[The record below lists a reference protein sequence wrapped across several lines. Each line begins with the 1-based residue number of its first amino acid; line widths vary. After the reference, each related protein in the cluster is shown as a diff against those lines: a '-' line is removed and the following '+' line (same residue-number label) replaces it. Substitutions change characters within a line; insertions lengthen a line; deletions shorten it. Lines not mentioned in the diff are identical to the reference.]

1 LCTFALNF
9 EIFQLKVRK
18 VQSFSAHLKFE
29 IPAMF
34 DLDLWQEIF
43 NTIRTNKLR
52 TFLTGFSVAW
62 GIFMLIILLSAGN
75 GLKNGV
81 ASNFAGRATN
91 TVEVWGGRIS
101 IPHKGLPMG
110 RRIRLDN
117 KDFEMVTTRVPNADN
132 VGADLW
138 KGGTVTFRNDFT
150 SCQARGVYP
159 SMQVINDIDVQPGGR
174 FINAVDMRERRKV
187 ALINERLKTVLFK
200 QENPIGQYV
209 KIFGA
214 MFQVVGVYDL
224 NNSWGND
231 NTVYV
236 PFSTAQQLFNRGYGV
251 NSVSFTVDGL
261 NTREANEEFN
271 AELRKNFAELHR
283 FDAND
288 LRAVGIHNQMENY
301 LQTMAIFNG
310 ISLFLWIIGVGTLTA
325 GVVGVSNIM
334 LITVRERTKEFGI
347 RKALGA
353 PPSSILRLILLES
366 VLITGLF
373 GYIGMALGVGASE
386 VISMALEASAASNVG
401 GAENMAILKN
411 PTVDIN
417 VALLATLVLMVAGVI
432 AGYFPARKAIRITA
446 VEAMRAE

>member
-1 LCTFALNF
+1 
-9 EIFQLKVRK
+9 
-18 VQSFSAHLKFE
+18 
-29 IPAMF
+29 MF

-81 ASNFAGRATN
+81 ISSFAGRATN
-91 TVEVWGGRIS
+91 TVEVWGRRIS
-101 IPHKGLPMG
+101 IPHQGLPMG
-110 RRIRLDN
+110 RRVRLDN
-117 KDFEMVTTRVPNADN
+117 KDFEMVNTRVPNAGN

-138 KGGTVTFRNDFT
+138 KGGVVTFRSEFT
-150 SCQARGVYP
+150 SCQMRGVYP
-159 SMQVINDIDVQPGGR
+159 GLQQIDDIDVQPGGR

-187 ALINERLKTVLFK
+187 ALINDRLKTALFK
-200 QENPIGQYV
+200 TENPIGQYV
-209 KIFGA
+209 KILGA
-214 MFQVVGVYDL
+214 MFQVVGIYEL

-261 NTREANEEFN
+261 NTREDNERFN
-271 AELRKNFAELHR
+271 AALRKNFAELHR
-283 FDAND
+283 FNPDD

-301 LQTMAIFNG
+301 LQTMSIFNG
-310 ISLFLWIIGVGTLTA
+310 ISLFLWIIGIGTLTA

-353 PPSSILRLILLES
+353 PPASILRLILLES
-366 VLITGLF
+366 MLITGLF
-373 GYIGMALGVGASE
+373 GYVGMVLGIGVSE
-386 VISMALEASAASNVG
+386 LVNMALEAAGSG
-401 GAENMAILKN
+401 GGESMNILKN

-417 VALLATLVLMVAGVI
+417 IALLATLVLMVAGVV

>member
-1 LCTFALNF
+1 
-9 EIFQLKVRK
+9 
-18 VQSFSAHLKFE
+18 
-29 IPAMF
+29 MF

-81 ASNFAGRATN
+81 MSNFAGRATN
-91 TVEVWGGRIS
+91 TMEVWGGRIS
-101 IPHKGLPMG
+101 IPYKGLPMG

-117 KDFEMVTTRVPNADN
+117 KDLELVSTRIPNADN

-138 KGGTVTFRNDFT
+138 KGGVVTFRNEFT
-150 SCQARGVYP
+150 SCQMRGVHP
-159 SMQVINDIDVQPGGR
+159 SLQLLDNIDVLPGGR
-174 FINAVDMRERRKV
+174 FINDVDIRERRKV

-200 QENPIGQYV
+200 RENPMGQYI
-209 KIFGA
+209 KILGA
-214 MFQVVGVYDL
+214 MFQVVGIYDL
-224 NNSWGND
+224 GDGWGND
-231 NTVYV
+231 NIVYI

-251 NSVSFTVDGL
+251 NSVGFTVDGL
-261 NTREANEEFN
+261 NTREDNERFN
-271 AELRKNFAELHR
+271 AELRTKFAELHR
-283 FDAND
+283 FDPKD

-301 LQTMAIFNG
+301 LQTMSIFNG
-310 ISLFLWIIGVGTLTA
+310 ISLFLWIIGIGTLTA

-334 LITVRERTKEFGI
+334 LITVRERTKEFGV

-353 PPSSILRLILLES
+353 PPASILRLILLES

-373 GYIGMALGVGASE
+373 GYVGMVLGVGVSE
-386 VISMALEASAASNVG
+386 LINAALEAGKAAGSESMN
-401 GAENMAILKN
+401 ILKN
-411 PTVDIN
+411 PTVDVNI
-417 VALLATLVLMVAGVI
+417 ALLSTLVLMVAGVA

>member
-1 LCTFALNF
+1 
-9 EIFQLKVRK
+9 
-18 VQSFSAHLKFE
+18 
-29 IPAMF
+29 MF
-34 DLDLWQEIF
+34 DLDLWQEIL

-81 ASNFAGRATN
+81 TSNFAGRATN

-117 KDFEMVTTRVPNADN
+117 KDVELVNTRVPGAGNT
-132 VGADLW
+132 GADLW
-138 KGGTVTFRNDFT
+138 KSGVATFQNEFT
-150 SCQARGVYP
+150 SCQMRGVYP
-159 SMQVINDIDVQPGGR
+159 SMQLIGDIDVQPGGR

-187 ALINERLKTVLFK
+187 ALINERLKTTLFK
-200 QENPIGQYV
+200 NENPIGRHI
-209 KIFGA
+209 KILGS
-214 MFQVVGVYDL
+214 MFQVVGVYEL
-224 NNSWGND
+224 NNSWGNN
-231 NTVYV
+231 NTMYI

-251 NSVSFTVDGL
+251 NSVSFTIDGL
-261 NTREANEEFN
+261 NTRAANERFN

-283 FDAND
+283 FNPTD
-288 LRAVGIHNQMENY
+288 LRAVGIYNQMENY
-301 LQTMAIFNG
+301 LQTMSIFNG
-310 ISLFLWIIGVGTLTA
+310 ITLFLWIIGIGTLTA

-353 PPSSILRLILLES
+353 PPASILRLILLES

-373 GYIGMALGVGASE
+373 GYVGMVMGVGVSE
-386 VISMALEASAASNVG
+386 LINMLLEANRSA
-401 GAENMAILKN
+401 GAENPPILKN
-411 PTVDIN
+411 PTVDLNI
-417 VALLATLVLMVAGVI
+417 ALLATLVLMLAGVV

>member
-1 LCTFALNF
+1 
-9 EIFQLKVRK
+9 
-18 VQSFSAHLKFE
+18 
-29 IPAMF
+29 MF

-81 ASNFAGRATN
+81 MFNFAGRATN
-91 TVEVWGGRIS
+91 SVEVWGGRIS
-101 IPHKGLPMG
+101 IPYKGLPMG

-117 KDFEMVTTRVPNADN
+117 KDFELVDTRVPNAGN
-132 VGADLW
+132 IGADLR
-138 KGGTVTFRNDFT
+138 KFGTVTFRNEFT
-150 SCQARGVYP
+150 SGQARGVYP
-159 SMQVINDIDVQPGGR
+159 SIQQIDDIDVQPGGR
-174 FINAVDMRERRKV
+174 FINAVDIRDRRKV
-187 ALINERLKTVLFK
+187 ALINERIKMALFK
-200 QENPIGQYV
+200 KENPVGQYI
-209 KIFGA
+209 KMFGA
-214 MFQVVGVYDL
+214 MFQVVGIYDL
-224 NNSWGND
+224 NSGWGN
-231 NTVYV
+231 NNMVYI
-236 PFSTAQQLFNRGYGV
+236 PFSTAQQLFNKGYGV
-251 NSVSFTVDGL
+251 NSVSFTIDGL
-261 NTREANEEFN
+261 NTREGNEQFN
-271 AELRKNFAELHR
+271 VALRKKFAELHR
-283 FDAND
+283 FDPND
-288 LRAVGIHNQMENY
+288 MRAVGIHNQMENY

-310 ISLFLWIIGVGTLTA
+310 ISLFLWIIGIGTLMA

-353 PPSSILRLILLES
+353 PPASILRLILLES

-386 VISMALEASAASNVG
+386 VISAALEANAASSANMS
-401 GAENMAILKN
+401 ENMVVLKN

-417 VALLATLVLMVAGVI
+417 IALLATLALMVAGVI